1 MSQNA
6 FLGHRNTVVAAFV
19 FRQVLV
25 GHGTDHSV
33 CIEISEFM
41 QKT

>member
-1 MSQNA
+1 MML
-6 FLGHRNTVVAAFV
+6 FLAHRKAVVAAFV
-19 FRQVLV
+19 FWQVLV
-25 GHGTDHSV
+25 GNGTDHSV

>member
-1 MSQNA
+1 MWLIETQW
-6 FLGHRNTVVAAFV
+6 
-19 FRQVLV
+19 RQRSFFWQVQV
-25 GHGTDHSV
+25 GNGTDHSV